1 MPQKRRSG
9 ISGIGGSR
17 ISQTDVIGL
26 WLRGLRV
33 QSPSLTPDSGNT
45 SEVGETAKA
54 RLSRELRLFQASRRP
69 DVGRLEVALVEFLAV
84 TP

>member
-1 MPQKRRSG
+1 MSKDAKS

-33 QSPSLTPDSGNT
+33 QSPSLTPDSTNSSQVAEIAT
-45 SEVGETAKA
+45 A
-54 RLSRELRLFQASRRP
+54 RLSRELRLYQAAQRP
-69 DVGRLEVALVEFLAV
+69 DLGRLEVALVEFLAV
-84 TP
+84 AP